1 MPKKSVIILSTITS
15 LVLLSN
21 IAILTTWQATFPGFP
36 IFGSNNLNSNLL
48 PSVKDSISL
57 SKTKNPTDIS
67 SLPADSLAN
76 QLLSTLILPNG
87 WIQGETT
94 NSVTSSPIDLSCSQ
108 INPIQPVV
116 SRTVSLDRISGE
128 LSGGI
133 AQVTVYPAGLGAI
146 AIANIEKQVKSCHGN
161 AWINNS
167 PSLGFESLSVDDSHG
182 NLFSSGPSARTIWT
196 RQGDIVAFVSIR
208 GNHRYNVDQIISD
221 WFKKWD
227 SILSIQDCINLKSTI
242 GDSVRSPLS
251 KNYQGLLESKQL
263 VLTPE
268 ESALADAQG
277 QKLIATEAN
286 SKGISNY
293 TILDT
298 PVTLPKVIKI
308 INYPISLNPILP
320 SNRPVLTPAP
330 IYPTKPIGI
339 TISGLIPDSTGPGC
353 GWALT
358 GETPPIATNQS
369 LPGSITNLLADGKS
383 KLINEQAQR
392 WLDQWNYKQVI
403 QPYSLEIESW
413 NSWANQAN
421 AVITQALWADYDNK
435 IIIYNQAISN
445 YIILH
450 QNWLNACPNTNPSSF
465 PTPSSVNSSPSSS
478 PTASA
483 TPSQSSSSTDCPI
496 EPIKPVAPS
505 EPSVPR
511 I

>member
-1 MPKKSVIILSTITS
+1 MSKKSIIILSTITS

-21 IAILTTWQATFPGFP
+21 IAILTTWQTTFPGFP
-36 IFGSNNLNSNLL
+36 IFGSNNLNSNLSS
-48 PSVKDSISL
+48 SVKDSISL
-57 SKTKNPTDIS
+57 PKTKNLINIS
-67 SLPADSLAN
+67 SLPADSLTD
-76 QLLSTLILPNG
+76 QLLSTLALPNG
-87 WIQGETT
+87 WIQGEKS
-94 NSVTSSPIDLSCSQ
+94 NLVTGSPIDFSCPQ
-108 INPIQPVV
+108 NNTIRPVI
-116 SRTVSLDRISGE
+116 SRTISIDRTSGE
-128 LSGGI
+128 LSGGMI
-133 AQVTVYPAGLGAI
+133 QVAVYPAGLGAL
-146 AIANIEKQVKSCHGN
+146 AIANIKNQVKSCHGN

-167 PSLGFESLSVDDSHG
+167 PNLGFESLSVDDSHG

-227 SILSIQDCINLKSTI
+227 SILSIQNCINLQSTV
-242 GDSVRSPLS
+242 GDSIRSPLS
-251 KNYQGLLESKQL
+251 GNYQGLLENKQL

-268 ESALADAQG
+268 ESASADAQG

-286 SKGISNY
+286 SKGISDY

-298 PVTLPKVIKI
+298 PVTLPKVIKL

-320 SNRPVLTPAP
+320 PNRPILAPDP

-369 LPGSITNLLADGKS
+369 LPGSITNLLAEGKS

-392 WLDQWNYKQVI
+392 SLDKWNYKQAI

-421 AVITQALWADYDNK
+421 AIITQALWADYDDK
-435 IIIYNQAISN
+435 VILYNQVLNN
-445 YIILH
+445 YNIIH
-450 QNWLNACPNTNPSSF
+450 QNWITACPTPIPSSIASPVTSTTATPI
-465 PTPSSVNSSPSSS
+465 PTPTITLAKTNN
-478 PTASA
+478 AI
-483 TPSQSSSSTDCPI
+483 DCSI